1 MSSSNAEKPQQHQQH
16 QQQPPRPESRSDSFA
31 RADALLRE
39 HRHHQL
45 QSGVINSVSNDHP
58 ERKQTIQ
65 EYPSRN
71 ARPELKNRVAYQSVG
86 SYNSASSDQV
96 DSGLLAVVD
105 QPDPLVSLIQSLAEI
120 SPIRA
125 SPSMTKTENE
135 HPVGSN
141 AVAIATMSASVPSNN
156 VTNRSLNQSPKAWQ
170 NGTQVCLPLHANP
183 ARSNYFITC
192 TLIFFIRVADALV
205 AN

>member
-1 MSSSNAEKPQQHQQH
+1 MSSSNVERPQ

-45 QSGVINSVSNDHP
+45 QSGAIINSASNDHP
-58 ERKQTIQ
+58 ERKQTIAIQ
-65 EYPSRN
+65 EYATAYSRN
-71 ARPELKNRVAYQSVG
+71 ARPESRTRVAHQSVV
-86 SYNSASSDQV
+86 SYSSASSNDQV
-96 DSGLLAVVD
+96 DGGLLAVVD

-135 HPVGSN
+135 HPAGSN
-141 AVAIATMSASVPSNN
+141 AIAAAAMSASVPSNN
-156 VTNRSLNQSPKAWQ
+156 VTNCSPNQSPKAWQ
-170 NGTQVCLPLHANP
+170 NCTQVCRPPLHAIS
-183 ARSNYFITC
+183 RVVIHFITC
-192 TLIFFIRVADALV
+192 TRLSFLHALMR
-205 AN
+205 

>member
-1 MSSSNAEKPQQHQQH
+1 LSSSNAEKPQQH

-31 RADALLRE
+31 RADAFLRE

-45 QSGVINSVSNDHP
+45 QSSVINSVSNDHP

-71 ARPELKNRVAYQSVG
+71 ARPESKNRVAYQSVE
-86 SYNSASSDQV
+86 SYNSASSNDQV

-125 SPSMTKTENE
+125 SSSMTKTENE
-135 HPVGSN
+135 HPVGNN
-141 AVAIATMSASVPSNN
+141 AIAIATISASVPSNN
-156 VTNRSLNQSPKAWQ
+156 VTNCSLNQSPKAWQ
-170 NGTQVCLPLHANP
+170 NGTQVRLPLHANP

-192 TLIFFIRVADALV
+192 TLVFFIRVADALV

>member
-1 MSSSNAEKPQQHQQH
+1 MAAPPLGFAAGQQSSSNNTDRPQQH

-45 QSGVINSVSNDHP
+45 QSGVINSVSNDHS
-58 ERKQTIQ
+58 ERKQTIAVQ
-65 EYPSRN
+65 EYAAFSRN
-71 ARPELKNRVAYQSVG
+71 ARPESRNRVAYQSVG
-86 SYNSASSDQV
+86 SYSSTSSNDQV
-96 DSGLLAVVD
+96 DGGLLAMVD

-141 AVAIATMSASVPSNN
+141 AIAAATISASVPSNN
-156 VTNRSLNQSPKAWQ
+156 LTNCSPNQSPKAWQ
-170 NGTQVCLPLHANP
+170 NCTQVCLPFTQIPRVHA
-183 ARSNYFITC
+183 
-192 TLIFFIRVADALV
+192 
-205 AN
+205 

>member
-1 MSSSNAEKPQQHQQH
+1 VAPLGFAANQQSSSSNAERSQH

-45 QSGVINSVSNDHP
+45 QSGVINSVSNDHS
-58 ERKQTIQ
+58 EQKQIIAIQ
-65 EYPSRN
+65 EYATSSRN
-71 ARPELKNRVAYQSVG
+71 SRPESRNRVTYQSVG
-86 SYNSASSDQV
+86 SYSSTSSNDQV
-96 DSGLLAVVD
+96 DAGLLAVVD

-135 HPVGSN
+135 HPGGSN
-141 AVAIATMSASVPSNN
+141 TIAAATISTSVPSNN
-156 VTNRSLNQSPKAWQ
+156 VTNCSSNQSPKAWQ
-170 NGTQVCLPLHANP
+170 NCTQVCLPFTQIPRVHA
-183 ARSNYFITC
+183 
-192 TLIFFIRVADALV
+192 
-205 AN
+205 